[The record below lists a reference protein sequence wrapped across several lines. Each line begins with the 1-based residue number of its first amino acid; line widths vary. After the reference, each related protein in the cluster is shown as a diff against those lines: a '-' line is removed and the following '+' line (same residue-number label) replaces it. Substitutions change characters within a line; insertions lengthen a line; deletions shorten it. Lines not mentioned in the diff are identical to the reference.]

1 MSMPSV
7 SAMTLRQKIGQTGMP
22 APNTVAA
29 GVKRCGG
36 YKAYFEAFPF
46 TGLYCAEKM
55 MHADGTV
62 ISSADELRNILG
74 ECQKTLPL
82 PLLVSCDA
90 ELGARYFFEG
100 FHRIPSMMSVGAA
113 NSPELAY
120 WRSYYWA
127 RELRMCGINWP
138 FGPVGDLLGNF
149 FSVSGVRCMSD
160 EPEIPEKLLP
170 SVIRG
175 IQDAGCAATAKHFPS
190 GGRDYRDSHFCS
202 NRITTPLERWRG
214 RSGRVWQA
222 AVNADCA
229 SFMLGHSSFPGADPG
244 FARGSIPRPAT
255 ASKKVMDILR
265 KDMGFRGVAV
275 TDAVSM
281 KALAAAFEHED
292 VYIECFNAGND
303 VILFCHDDY
312 IDIMERA
319 VLDGRVSMERLDE
332 AVGRVLALKQRL
344 ELFGD
349 IPEPQPLSGAER
361 AHFHRVC
368 YDIGKKAITL
378 LNNRHNA
385 LPFDP
390 QKVHRAAVIVLA
402 PYAPFLEDLQ
412 VALDALERRGIQ
424 VTVVNALS
432 SKAQLEDLANSNDM
446 IIYACFLAQSRP
458 LGMSFYS
465 RQEDLNT
472 LFNGLSYGAE
482 KSITVSFGAPSIYY
496 NYFEEAD
503 IYLNAYSSDPGTME
517 AFADGIL
524 GDFPFTGKSPVKLR
538 PEFRDL

>member
-1 MSMPSV
+1 MKRPTLES
-7 SAMTLRQKIGQTGMP
+7 MTLRQKIGQTGMP
-22 APNTVAA
+22 APNAVAA
-29 GVKRCGG
+29 GVRRCGG

-46 TGLYCAEKM
+46 TGLYCS
-55 MHADGTV
+55 ADMKQADDTL
-62 ISSADELRNILG
+62 ISGADELRHTLE

-90 ELGARYFFEG
+90 ELGARYFFED

-149 FSVSGVRCMSD
+149 FSVNGIRCMSD

-202 NRITTPLERWRG
+202 NRITTPLDVWNR
-214 RSGRVWQA
+214 RSGKVWQA
-222 AVNADCA
+222 AADADCA
-229 SFMLGHSSFPGADPG
+229 SFMLGHSSFPAADPG

-281 KALAAAFEHED
+281 KALAAAFDHED

-312 IDIMERA
+312 IDVMEKA

-332 AVGRVLALKQRL
+332 AVGRVLDLKQRL
-344 ELFGD
+344 GLFGD
-349 IPEPQPLSGAER
+349 LPEPQPLSEEEH

-368 YDIGKKAITL
+368 YDIGKNAITL
-378 LNNRHNA
+378 LNNRNGA

-402 PYAPFLEDLQ
+402 PYEPFREDLQ
-412 VALDALERRGIQ
+412 VAIDALERRGIR
-424 VTVVNALS
+424 VTVVNSLS
-432 SKAQLEDLANSNDM
+432 SKHQLEDLAGSNDLL
-446 IIYACFLAQSRP
+446 IYACYLAQANP
-458 LGMSFYS
+458 EGMPFYS
-465 RQEDLNT
+465 RHEDLVT

-482 KSITVSFGAPSIYY
+482 KSVAVSFGNPSIYY

-503 IYLNAYSSDPGTME
+503 IYLNAYSSDPDTME
-517 AFADGIL
+517 AFVDGIL
-524 GDFPFTGKSPVKLR
+524 GEFPFTGKSPVKLR
-538 PEFRDL
+538 PEFREL